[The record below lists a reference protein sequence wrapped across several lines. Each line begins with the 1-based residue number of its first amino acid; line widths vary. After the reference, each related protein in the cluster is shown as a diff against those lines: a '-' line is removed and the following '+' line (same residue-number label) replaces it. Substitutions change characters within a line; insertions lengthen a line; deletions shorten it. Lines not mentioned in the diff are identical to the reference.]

1 MSQKYVNGIDSVA
14 KSLHLNYTRVVF
26 PGPGRRN
33 HHGASDIHMHI
44 TIRRSVDGSHMW
56 VQM

>member
-1 MSQKYVNGIDSVA
+1 MSQKYVNVIDSVA
-14 KSLHLNYTRVVF
+14 KSLHLNYKRVVC
-26 PGPGRRN
+26 PGPDRRK

-44 TIRRSVDGSHMW
+44 TIRRSVDGSHMR